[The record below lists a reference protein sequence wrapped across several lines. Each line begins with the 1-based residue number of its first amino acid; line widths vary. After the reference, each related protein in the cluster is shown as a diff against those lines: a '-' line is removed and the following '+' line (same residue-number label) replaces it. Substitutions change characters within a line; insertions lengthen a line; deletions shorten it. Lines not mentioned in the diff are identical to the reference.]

1 MQPLLLLLDLLLPL
15 EAKTEILPLTS
26 SELRGQLSHES
37 PGCPFFSD
45 LRPLPHEQSRQSR
58 HSLSGKIIGGHEAKP
73 HSRPFMAYIQYQ
85 NPDGIWKYCGGF
97 LVREDYVLTAA
108 HCKGSSITVI
118 LGAHNIK
125 KQEMTWQIIPV
136 GKITPHPEYNPK
148 TLRNDIMLLQLKWK
162 ANLNAYVSPLRLPKR
177 TTMVRPGMVCSVA
190 GWGRLSVNSL
200 HGADKLQEV
209 ELEIQKDELCI
220 SLYTFLYDS
229 TTQICAGDPRKRK
242 DSFKGDSGGP
252 LVCNTV
258 AQGIVSFGKKDGN
271 PPGVYTRISSF
282 MPWIEKTMR
291 PFSLQRPD

>member
-1 MQPLLLLLDLLLPL
+1 MKPLLVLVTFLL
-15 EAKTEILPLTS
+15 A
-26 SELRGQLSHES
+26 SEV
-37 PGCPFFSD
+37 D
-45 LRPLPHEQSRQSR
+45 A
-58 HSLSGKIIGGHEAKP
+58 GKIIEGHEAKP
-73 HSRPFMAYIQYQ
+73 HSRPFMAYLQIL
-85 NPDGIWKYCGGF
+85 NSDGNMNYCGGF
-97 LVREDYVLTAA
+97 LVHEDYVLTAA